1 MPEGPLRRRTG
12 NSAKSLLLT
21 VLGEFVLPRGGTIW
35 TATIVDALGLLGVEE
50 RNARQAVARLKDQGL
65 VDVERH
71 GRRARWCLTADG
83 RHLLTVGTERI
94 YRFGADRE
102 EWDGR
107 WVVVLAGIPEEQRAK
122 RHRLRSQL
130 TFAGFGLIGPGTAVS
145 PHPEREKTAIDI
157 VRDLDLAE
165 STIVLIARSSE
176 LAGGDDALLRA
187 WDLDALAHR
196 YETFV
201 ATFEGRRHRTPE
213 ARFTALVELVHA
225 WRQFPFGDPEIPS
238 RLLPAGWPGRTA
250 KQLFDALHAAW
261 APDANLWYET
271 AEAAAAR

>member
-1 MPEGPLRRRTG
+1 VADRPLHARTG

-21 VLGEFVLPRGGTIW
+21 VLGEFVLPHGGTVW

-83 RHLLTVGTERI
+83 RHLLAVGAERI

-107 WVVVLAGIPEEQRAK
+107 WVVVLGGLPEAPRAK

-130 TFAGFGLIGPGTAVS
+130 TFAGFGFVGPGTAVS
-145 PHPEREKTAIDI
+145 PHPEREKVAIDI
-157 VRDLDLAE
+157 LRDLDLTDNA
-165 STIVLIARSSE
+165 IVLIATSSE
-176 LAGGDDALLRA
+176 LAGGDDTLLKA
-187 WDLDALAHR
+187 WDLDALARR

-201 ATFEGRRHRTPE
+201 ATFEDRHDRTPE

-238 RLLPAGWPGRTA
+238 RLLPAGWPGHTA
-250 KQLFDALHAAW
+250 KQRFDALHAAW
-261 APDANLWYET
+261 APDANRWYDA
-271 AEAAAAR
+271 AEAAGG